1 MLHHPTWSAT
11 LADQHRL
18 ALSHRA
24 NQRQLARNGAAVK
37 PQRQRASHRWRQLV
51 GRAADA
57 SRSRSLASSPQP
69 H

>member
-24 NQRQLARNGAAVK
+24 NQRQLARSGAAVK
-37 PQRQRASHRWRQLV
+37 PQRQRASHPLEAAGRQ
-51 GRAADA
+51 GRGW
-57 SRSRSLASSPQP
+57 L
-69 H
+69 

>member
-24 NQRQLARNGAAVK
+24 NQRRLARSGAAVK

-51 GRAADA
+51 GRTADA
-57 SRSRSLASSPQP
+57 SRSRSLA
-69 H
+69 

>member
-24 NQRQLARNGAAVK
+24 NQRQLARSGAGVK
-37 PQRQRASHRWRQLV
+37 PQRQRGSHNWRQLV
-51 GRAADA
+51 GRTADA
-57 SRSRSLASSPQP
+57 SRCRSLASSPQP
-69 H
+69 R